1 MRVFFDSSAF
11 VKRYIQEAGT
21 EEIVAWCDRATE
33 IVLAGIALP
42 EIISAFC
49 RLRRESRI
57 DNTQYRQLKTLLL
70 ADIEDAAICDL
81 TPLVI
86 ARTIAAL
93 KPCPCAAWMRST
105 SAAHSSCKP
114 TYSSP
119 PTSVRLKPH
128 CARACG
134 SMRYEVPSNHMDHAF
149 LLVPSAVSA
158 VDVPTFRRVRLKT
171 SFAASGGEG
180 WLRRKPCQGKLTQS
194 LRSHDPHAAFLH
206 ALPQQ
211 CAPQPRHF
219 RRDSPASSAGEW

>member
-21 EEIVAWCDRATE
+21 EEILAWCDRATE

-93 KPCPCAAWMRST
+93 EASALRGMDAIHIGSALIMQADVFITADERQVRAALRAGLRVN
-105 SAAHSSCKP
+105 AA
-114 TYSSP
+114 
-119 PTSVRLKPH
+119 
-128 CARACG
+128 
-134 SMRYEVPSNHMDHAF
+134 
-149 LLVPSAVSA
+149 
-158 VDVPTFRRVRLKT
+158 
-171 SFAASGGEG
+171 
-180 WLRRKPCQGKLTQS
+180 
-194 LRSHDPHAAFLH
+194 
-206 ALPQQ
+206 
-211 CAPQPRHF
+211 
-219 RRDSPASSAGEW
+219 